1 MAGAGVIVLQ
11 MKNLLRAVFC
21 VSLALVAG
29 CSSYAKRFAAATDSD
44 VKRQSLEG
52 AYSGRWSSARNS
64 AWGGNLRCIL
74 TKVSVA
80 DYRAD
85 FHATWHGF
93 SSTHSVV
100 LHTKPALRK
109 GFEKGARDFAGTS
122 ALHTIIGAG
131 TYSCMGTMGTRT
143 MRACYD
149 ATYDKGTFEMTRVPL
164 QSAAKAGAH

>member
-1 MAGAGVIVLQ
+1 

-29 CSSYAKRFAAATDSD
+29 CSSYDKRFAAATDSD

-109 GFEKGARDFAGTS
+109 GFKKGARDFAGTS

-149 ATYDKGTFEMTRVPL
+149 ATYDKGTFEMTRVLL